1 MRLAILPVYKS
12 YSKISVAADF
22 IAARWISQINDKNIK
37 LENVILFEQFNNR
50 NEAEELNHQ
59 TVNDCKKFENSLH
72 ETFFYKGLSII
83 DIDIRQIWVKVFSNM
98 YRETLSILSCIKE
111 KGIKLVIIEKQDPWF
126 FIFQEILPQ
135 LGVELE
141 AIDQFGIEDKHVSL
155 LLKKEFPIASSLDF
169 HRIRKVIWKAR
180 VYNAIVNL
188 FSFLTRMIKGKR
200 PFILFSV
207 YKPLEP
213 VKDTLL
219 SNQNYYPILY
229 QANCLSFWGTVKR
242 GIKLVA
248 FDYRLKNNRNILE
261 MSNRYKALIESSL
274 ESINV
279 GVVEGAGF
287 KVTVIKS
294 LTAFLKDKA
303 EEHFLQ
309 IASNI
314 DIFDKMFK
322 KNNIKGYLGFCD
334 SPWEERLLVR
344 LSQRENIPNVIL
356 INGVLSNA
364 FFMEAKTVD
373 TVMVYGESQK
383 DNYFKNYQGRTI
395 VVGNPLYES
404 AYKRRGVK
412 KIEHPP
418 KRILVGTSDI
428 SPGDINC
435 QYSSTETFLKNV
447 NQALNS
453 LKPEYNFE
461 VSLKLHPGESREF
474 YEWLVDREGIKIK
487 EILNSG
493 NMQEILMNY
502 DLLII
507 NHSVAVIEA
516 SLIGMPVLYY
526 HPARQV
532 LYDPFGG
539 YRDLPSAFTAEELS
553 QTLKRIFENKEFAH
567 TFTDTLKLAPF
578 TGPLDGHAKDRIT
591 ETVNNFVE
599 Y

>member
-12 YSKISVAADF
+12 YSMVTVAADF
-22 IAARWISQINDKNIK
+22 IAARWISQIGDKKIN
-37 LENVILFEQFNNR
+37 LENVILFDQFNNR
-50 NEAEELNHQ
+50 DEAEKLNHQ
-59 TVNDCKKFENSLH
+59 AVEDCKNFENSLH
-72 ETFFYKGLSII
+72 ETFSHKGISII
-83 DIDIRQIWVKVFSNM
+83 DIDIRQVWVRAFSNV
-98 YRETLSILSCIKE
+98 YREVLCILSCIKE
-111 KGIKLVIIEKQDPWF
+111 KGIKLVMIEKQDPWVF
-126 FIFQEILPQ
+126 LFQEILPQ

-141 AIDQFGIEDKHVSL
+141 VIDQFGIEDKYSSE

-169 HRIRKVIWKAR
+169 HCIRKTAWKVR
-180 VYNAIVNL
+180 VYIAAVNL
-188 FSFLTRMIKGKR
+188 FSSLVRMIKGSR
-200 PFILFSV
+200 SFVLFSL
-207 YKPLEP
+207 YKPLDSIKE
-213 VKDTLL
+213 DLL
-219 SNQNYYPILY
+219 SNQNYYPLLY
-229 QANCLSFWGTVKR
+229 QVNCFSFWGTVKR
-242 GIKLVA
+242 GIKLFA
-248 FDYRLKNNRNILE
+248 FDHKLRNDIKILE
-261 MSNRYKALIESSL
+261 MFNRYKALIENSL
-274 ESINV
+274 ESINA
-279 GVVEGAGF
+279 GVIESAGF
-287 KVTVIKS
+287 TVKIIKS
-294 LTAFLKDKA
+294 LAVFLKDKA
-303 EEHFLQ
+303 EKSFLQ
-309 IASNI
+309 IVANI
-314 DIFDKMFK
+314 DLLDKMFK

-334 SPWEERLLVR
+334 TPWEERLLVR
-344 LSQRENIPNVIL
+344 LSQRENIPNAIL

-383 DNYFKNYQGRTI
+383 DNYFKNYQDRTI
-395 VVGNPLYES
+395 VAGNPLYES

-453 LKPEYNFE
+453 LKPEYIFE

-474 YEWLVDREGIKIK
+474 YEWLVDRDEIKIK

-507 NHSVAVIEA
+507 NHSMAVIEA
-516 SLIGMPVLYY
+516 SLIGIPVLYY
-526 HPARQV
+526 HPAKQV

-539 YRDLPSAFTAEELS
+539 YKDLPSAFSAEELS

-567 TFTDTLKLAPF
+567 TFTDTLKLAPL
-578 TGPLDGHAKDRIT
+578 TGPLDGHAKDRIM